1 LKAIHNFEVIGY
13 QDALLFLKVKD
24 TNFESNSQQGS
35 WYTVFDGSGKK
46 IKDIAASS
54 VGDLCGI
61 GSDFI
66 VFVKGSWYSTYDE
79 TGRKIKDAAVSSLG
93 DFRNASGSTIIFKK
107 GSWIGTYDKTFKK
120 LSERAG

>member
-1 LKAIHNFEVIGY
+1 MRQI
-13 QDALLFLKVKD
+13 
-24 TNFESNSQQGS
+24 
-35 WYTVFDGSGKK
+35 
-46 IKDIAASS
+46 
-54 VGDLCGI
+54 GDLCGI

>member
-1 LKAIHNFEVIGY
+1 LKAIHNDNSTTCKNFW
-13 QDALLFLKVKD
+13 LFLKVKD
-24 TNFESNSQQGS
+24 TNFESNSQ
-35 WYTVFDGSGKK
+35 
-46 IKDIAASS
+46 
-54 VGDLCGI
+54 L
-61 GSDFI
+61 
-66 VFVKGSWYSTYDE
+66 KGSWYSTYDE